1 MLRPRA
7 RKRVKADDK
16 EKCKQANPKIP
27 GEMDSNASPHP
38 R

>member
-1 MLRPRA
+1 MLRPCA
-7 RKRVKADDK
+7 RKRVKADGK
-16 EKCKQANPKIP
+16 EICIQANPKIP